1 MRGRLVQTKN
11 HRAAALLD
19 SCNSAIETK
28 SRAVLLHMLE
38 TDREDI

>member
-19 SCNSAIETK
+19 SCNSEIETT

-38 TDREDI
+38 TKSEDI